1 VLQQGILWGSPAGL
15 TLSSDDIHLF
25 CASLDQ
31 PTSRL
36 QHLAETLCGR
46 ADEGRAFYF
55 EQDRKH
61 FIIARGLLRTIL
73 ASYVDIEPS
82 RLQFCYG
89 SYGKPVLAE
98 TFAKVKLRFNL
109 SHSQGLP
116 CMLLP

>member
-1 VLQQGILWGSPAGL
+1 MGSPAAGL

-36 QHLAETLCGR
+36 QHLAETLS
-46 ADEGRAFYF
+46 ADEQMRAERF

-98 TFAKVKLRFNL
+98 TFAKVSSVSTCLTP
-109 SHSQGLP
+109 GLA
-116 CMLLP
+116 L